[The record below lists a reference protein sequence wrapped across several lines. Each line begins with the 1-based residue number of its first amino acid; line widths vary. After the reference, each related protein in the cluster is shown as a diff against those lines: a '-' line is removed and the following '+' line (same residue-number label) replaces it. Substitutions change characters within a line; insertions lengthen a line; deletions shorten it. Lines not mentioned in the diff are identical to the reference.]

1 MMGGAPGMMMGGPSG
16 ILPRGDGMMMAGPSG
31 PTSMYYP
38 PGHPMAVAAGVER
51 RPEQIEQEVRR
62 AHGPSPTLPRRRPRA
77 VSPSALSP
85 LWRT

>member
-62 AHGPSPTLPRRRPRA
+62 APPITHAAPSSSSRR
-77 VSPSALSP
+77 LS
-85 LWRT
+85 